1 MQLSRRKFLG
11 GIAGASLASL
21 PSLQAF
27 AKSGGNYPDTTI
39 KMTVPFSPG
48 SNTDIA
54 GRIWAEI
61 IGGHLGQSVVIE
73 NRPGAGGNIG
83 ASAVARATADGY
95 NLLYSTATTY
105 AINPFIYPSLTYE
118 PIKDFTT
125 VGVTISVPVVLVVS
139 GQSDIKNYEDLKRSI
154 NENPQKHSYG
164 SNGAGTSSHIACKV
178 IADLLGQ
185 SELLHVPYRS
195 GSQQVMSDVISGVL
209 TYAVDAWSVVGPLV
223 KAGRLRAIAVTSGE
237 RLSVAPDTPT
247 LSELSGKDTVIVTWN
262 ALWAPTGT
270 PDAIL
275 DKLHNA
281 LSEGRKDPALS
292 QRFESQGTPLLPEM
306 SRQECEQF
314 MHSEV
319 QRWKG
324 FIDSANVKL

>member
-1 MQLSRRKFLG
+1 MQLNRRHFLG
-11 GIAGASLASL
+11 SLAGLSLAGL
-21 PSLQAF
+21 PSLRALANTSQ
-27 AKSGGNYPDTTI
+27 SYPSSTVKI
-39 KMTVPFSPG
+39 TVPFSPG

-54 GRIWAEI
+54 GRVWADI
-61 IGGHLGQSVVIE
+61 LSKALNQSVVIE

-83 ASAVARATADGY
+83 AGAVARAAADGY

-105 AINPFIYPSLTYE
+105 AINPFVYPSLSYN

-125 VGVTISVPVVLVVS
+125 IGVTISVPVVLVVS
-139 GQSDIKNYEDLKRSI
+139 SESPIKNYEDLKRSI
-154 NENPQKHSYG
+154 QAHPDKHSYG

-185 SELLHVPYRS
+185 SDLLHVPYRS

-223 KAGRLRAIAVTSGE
+223 QAGRMRAIAVTSRE
-237 RLSVAPDTPT
+237 RLSVAPDIPT
-247 LSELSGKDTVIVTWN
+247 LVELSGKDSVIVTWN
-262 ALWAPTGT
+262 ALWAPSGT

-275 DKLHNA
+275 DTLHDA
-281 LSEGRKDPALS
+281 LSTGYQDPTLA
-292 QRFESQGTPLLPEM
+292 QRFESQGTPLLPQM
-306 SRQECEQF
+306 SRKECEAF
-314 MHSEV
+314 MQEEI

-324 FIDSANVKL
+324 FIEQANVKL

>member
-1 MQLSRRKFLG
+1 MRLNRRNFLG
-11 GIAGASLASL
+11 GMAGLSLSAL
-21 PSLQAF
+21 PTMRAMAQ
-27 AKSGGNYPDTTI
+27 SGGNYPTSTI

-54 GRIWAEI
+54 GRIWAEV
-61 IGGHLGQSVVIE
+61 IGAQLGQSVVIE

-83 ASAVARATADGY
+83 AGAVARAPADGY

-105 AINPFIYPSLTYE
+105 AINPFVYPSLAYE
-118 PIKDFTT
+118 PTKDFTT
-125 VGVTISVPVVLVVS
+125 IGVTISVPVALVVS
-139 GQSDIKNYEDLKRSI
+139 GDSPIKNYEDLKRSV
-154 NENPQKHSYG
+154 NEHPEKHSYG

-223 KAGRLRAIAVTSGE
+223 QSGRLRAIAVTSKE
-237 RLSVAPDTPT
+237 RLVVAPDIPT
-247 LSELSGKDTVIVTWN
+247 LSELSGEDASIVTWN
-262 ALWAPTGT
+262 ALWAPAGT
-270 PDAIL
+270 PESIL
-275 DKLHNA
+275 EKLHNA
-281 LSEGRKDPALS
+281 LSAGHKDPAMS
-292 QRFESQGTPLLPEM
+292 TRFESQGTPLLPEM

-314 MHSEV
+314 MREEV

-324 FIDSANVKL
+324 FIDKAGVKL